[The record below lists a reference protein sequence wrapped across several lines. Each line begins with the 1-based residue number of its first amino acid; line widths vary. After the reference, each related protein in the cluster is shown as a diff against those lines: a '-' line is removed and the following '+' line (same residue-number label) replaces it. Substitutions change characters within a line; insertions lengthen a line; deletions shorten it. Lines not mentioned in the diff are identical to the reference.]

1 MTGEGPREVLGVDIG
16 GTSIKAAPVDVDAG
30 RVLAGEPATVD
41 TPSPGT
47 ADQLVEAVASLR
59 AELSWAD
66 GRPLGAT
73 FPGAVRF
80 GVVHTAVNLDG
91 SNVGV
96 DLAARLGGT
105 VLNDADAAGVAEAR
119 FGAARDCRG
128 TVVLVTLG
136 TGLGTALLHGGR
148 LVPNCELGAV
158 EIGGRPASDTVSRKG
173 REDEGLD
180 WSTYADHVAAYVRRL
195 EVLVDPELVVLGGGG
210 SEEAEHF
217 LPQVRDAVD
226 VRVVRAAYENEAGI
240 LGAAL
245 AAGLAALGRARPTNR
260 GQWAIAGSEGLV

>member
-1 MTGEGPREVLGVDIG
+1 MTGQGRREVLGIDIG
-16 GTSIKAAPVDVDAG
+16 GTSIKAAPVDVDGG
-30 RVLAGEPATVD
+30 RVLLDEPGKVD
-41 TPSPGT
+41 TPSPGDAEQL
-47 ADQLVEAVASLR
+47 ADAVASLR
-59 AELSWAD
+59 ATLSWPD
-66 GRPLGAT
+66 DRPVGAT

-80 GVVHTAVNLDG
+80 GVVRTAVNLDA

-105 VLNDADAAGVAEAR
+105 VLNDADAAGLAEAR

-158 EIGGRPASDTVSRKG
+158 EIGGRPASETVSRKG
-173 REDEGLD
+173 REDEDLD
-180 WSTYADHVAAYVRRL
+180 WSTYAEHVAAYVRRL

-210 SEEAEHF
+210 SEDAEHF
-217 LPQVRDAVD
+217 LPHVRDAVD
-226 VRVVRAAYENEAGI
+226 VRVVQAAYENDAGI

-245 AAGLAALGRARPTNR
+245 AAAAATTTPSAF
-260 GQWAIAGSEGLV
+260 GQLPGG

>member
-1 MTGEGPREVLGVDIG
+1 MTGEVRRRVLGVDIG

-30 RVLAGEPATVD
+30 RVLLDDPEEVE

-47 ADQLVEAVASLR
+47 AEQLADAVASLR
-59 AELSWAD
+59 ATLSWPD
-66 GRPLGAT
+66 DRPVGAT

-96 DLAARLGGT
+96 DLAARLGAT
-105 VLNDADAAGVAEAR
+105 VHNDADAAGLAEAR
-119 FGAARDCRG
+119 FGAARGCRG

-158 EIGGRPASDTVSRKG
+158 EIGGRPASETVSRKG

-180 WSTYADHVAAYVRRL
+180 WSTYATHVAAYVRRL

-210 SEEAEHF
+210 SEDAGHF
-217 LPQVRDAVD
+217 LPQVCDEVD
-226 VRVVRAAYENEAGI
+226 VRVVQAAYENDAGI
-240 LGAAL
+240 VGAAL
-245 AAGLAALGRARPTNR
+245 AAASNQRRFGDLGTA
-260 GQWAIAGSEGLV
+260 